1 MNTKQIGT
9 LTAITAA
16 ALVFANVNV
25 AFADS
30 GYKNYDRLII
40 HAMEV
45 KQAQAASKMVKVLQ
59 AYKMTL
65 TEHQFDNK
73 ATEKRVTANTKS
85 IDNQIT
91 GIVDLLKNRA
101 HPAAKAATAPS
112 AEIIKIAKFS
122 SISHGGEEIMRV
134 TYKVTAGNYDLR
146 DAKAVIGSEAG
157 NLVSKISHLSA
168 DQSSVH
174 TVLIKVADKNAVNVK
189 LVY

>member
-16 ALVFANVNV
+16 ALVFANINV

-30 GYKNYDRLII
+30 YKNYDKRAI

-45 KQAQAASKMVKVLQ
+45 KQAQAASKMVKILE
-59 AYKMTL
+59 AYKLTL

-73 ATEKRVTANTKS
+73 ATEKRVASNAKS

-91 GIVDLLKNRA
+91 GIVDLLKNKSQ
-101 HPAAKAATAPS
+101 PLVKAPTAPS
-112 AEIIKIAKFS
+112 AEILKIAKFG
-122 SISHGGEEIMRV
+122 SISQGGSEVMRV

-146 DAKAVIGSEAG
+146 DVKAVVGSEAG
-157 NLVSKISHLSA
+157 NMVNKISYLPA
-168 DQSSVH
+168 DRTSVQ
-174 TVLIKVADKNAVNVK
+174 TVLIKVSDPSAVNVR